1 MTDLTQ
7 WATLV
12 AEELELDAQAATDP
26 AIKELL
32 DLTREVA
39 HNVTRPAGPITTFLI
54 GLAVGQV
61 GGDNDMV
68 KALVEKI
75 NALVPQEQ

>member
-12 AEELELDAQAATDP
+12 AEELGLDAQAATDP

-54 GLAVGQV
+54 GLAVGHA